1 MKAGATLASL
11 RVRLQNQGHPG
22 ASMLANS
29 YGRSD
34 PKGPLKSVSS
44 SGSLSWGQRSHAAIT
59 SITDG
64 HFRGQRHNGTSKKM
78 TSKKKKNSRG
88 SQASPHL
95 VSYGF
100 SFSKWRGRVVN
111 EEKDPHVV
119 GGTASWDLR
128 SQWSPSSQVVS
139 TGHSCPATVT

>member
-78 TSKKKKNSRG
+78 TSKKKKTLE
-88 SQASPHL
+88 AVKHPHIL
-95 VSYGF
+95 CHMVF
-100 SFSKWRGRVVN
+100 LFQN
-111 EEKDPHVV
+111 
-119 GGTASWDLR
+119 GGGGW
-128 SQWSPSSQVVS
+128 
-139 TGHSCPATVT
+139 